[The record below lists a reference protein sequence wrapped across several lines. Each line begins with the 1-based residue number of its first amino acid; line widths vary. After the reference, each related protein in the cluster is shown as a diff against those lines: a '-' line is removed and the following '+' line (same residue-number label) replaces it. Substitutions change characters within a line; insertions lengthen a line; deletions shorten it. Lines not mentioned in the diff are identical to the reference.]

1 MATKTSRFQRVL
13 VTGGAGFIGSFLVRR
28 LLASGCEVVI
38 LDNLSTGSRD
48 RLPQNSNLM
57 IGDCRDAAMCDRA
70 IAGCDGVVHLAAAVS
85 VRASIEQFL
94 PDAENNIMG
103 TLQILRAAKNAKVK
117 KIVYASSMAVY
128 ADRDRPEPVPET
140 WPTRP
145 DSPYGTSKL
154 AGELYTL
161 LVGRDAGIPAVA
173 VRYFN
178 TYGPNQT
185 FTPYVGVVTIF
196 INKLLKGETP
206 AIFGDGE
213 QCRDFVYVDDIAQA
227 TQLALECDV
236 AGEIFN
242 VGTGNATTVNEVA
255 RQIVARLAP
264 GRVLPHAA
272 AQPGELR
279 NSIADITKA
288 RRLLG
293 YVPTRPKPNFDDVIQ
308 YWRGK

>member
-48 RLPQNSNLM
+48 RLPHGANLV
-57 IGDCRDAAMCDRA
+57 IGDCRDPQMCDRA
-70 IAGCDGVVHLAAAVS
+70 FAGCDGVVHLAAAVS

-103 TLQILRAAKNAKVK
+103 TLQVLRAAKNAKVK

-161 LVGRDAGIPAVA
+161 LVGRDAGIPAAA

-227 TQLALECDV
+227 TQLALESEV

-255 RQIVARLAP
+255 SQIVARLKP
-264 GRVLPHAA
+264 GLQLPHAP

-288 RRLLG
+288 RKLLG
-293 YVPTRPKPNFDDVIQ
+293 YVPSRPKPNFDDVIQ
-308 YWRGK
+308 YWRAK